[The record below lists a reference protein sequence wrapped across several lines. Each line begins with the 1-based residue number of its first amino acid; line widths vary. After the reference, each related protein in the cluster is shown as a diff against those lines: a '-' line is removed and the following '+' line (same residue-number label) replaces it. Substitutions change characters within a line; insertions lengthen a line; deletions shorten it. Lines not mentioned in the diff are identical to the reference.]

1 MVFPGEF
8 FTHFVSKNLVKW
20 NIDLTW
26 LKKFHTH
33 SNRNTWDPLMIE
45 LLYLPLS
52 GPPPF
57 CSSRTLTDEN
67 EILNSMYFY
76 SKNVFTTKGWS
87 RWKMCCICKYALL
100 FIFLSLF
107 AWRYKFLVINVCF
120 KNLYVNIWKIFLC
133 LEYRAKPPNYFLNL
147 TYFHKII
154 SIVQKSN
161 MIDSMFKPVFC

>member
-100 FIFLSLF
+100 FILPQLVCLALQISCH
-107 AWRYKFLVINVCF
+107 KFLLFQKLARKHLENIPLFRISRKATELFSQLNVF
-120 KNLYVNIWKIFLC
+120 
-133 LEYRAKPPNYFLNL
+133 P
-147 TYFHKII
+147 
-154 SIVQKSN
+154 
-161 MIDSMFKPVFC
+161 

>member
-1 MVFPGEF
+1 
-8 FTHFVSKNLVKW
+8 
-20 NIDLTW
+20 
-26 LKKFHTH
+26 
-33 SNRNTWDPLMIE
+33 
-45 LLYLPLS
+45 
-52 GPPPF
+52 
-57 CSSRTLTDEN
+57 
-67 EILNSMYFY
+67 
-76 SKNVFTTKGWS
+76 
-87 RWKMCCICKYALL
+87 MCCICKYALL

-161 MIDSMFKPVFC
+161 MIDSMFKPVFCQQIEQSEIANAKILCTLYKMCTKYEELSHPKLLEPYICVGENPAPSQILRNFTKLTPLLLNP